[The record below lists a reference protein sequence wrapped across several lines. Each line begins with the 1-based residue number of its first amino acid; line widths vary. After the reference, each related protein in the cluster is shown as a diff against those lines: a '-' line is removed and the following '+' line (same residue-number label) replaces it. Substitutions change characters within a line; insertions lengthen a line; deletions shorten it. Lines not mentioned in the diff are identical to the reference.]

1 MEEWIPRIFVI
12 EICLSAV
19 SAFGR
24 PDYNLPL
31 FIFALMI
38 WDYPQVN
45 FFKAIGSPKK
55 PESPICLCFHS
66 L

>member
-1 MEEWIPRIFVI
+1 MEEWIPRFFVI

-38 WDYPQVN
+38 WDYPTVTLTIDLL
-45 FFKAIGSPKK
+45 FIASKS
-55 PESPICLCFHS
+55 
-66 L
+66 